1 VLLLEIAA
9 QGVRGFAPER
19 GRVLLRE
26 GYNVVAGDGAAIRRV
41 VAALFHPDLPPDPI
55 LRSEGA
61 GGGGVVR
68 AGLTLTGDDGVTWR
82 VVRDLAGG
90 CQLQRFDADKRSFES
105 VLQDPVRIAEVL
117 RAAGVP
123 SPERYAAV
131 LSVAAAD
138 FPSRQAPSGVT
149 GILSAAAPRR
159 TATAPAE
166 SRKKLE
172 AARVELEHARAAE
185 QVQSQMDT
193 AQSRLF
199 KLEEML
205 KSGEQ
210 VKERVRAA
218 QAGMAAFAAGETA
231 LATLGDPAA
240 RLAACARATARRDEA
255 LAKVAAERDAQEEAA
270 SPGSRTLLQQPGFLA
285 GLGVGAVALLAG
297 LFTDVRSLA
306 LAAIPATGWSAFE
319 GLRWIGRAES
329 AEMAGRR
336 SRWLS
341 ERERKAVDL
350 WERETAAVRGVM
362 SAAGVTTLAELEDL
376 LGRARE
382 ARASLEEAE
391 AGFATWQARAETSDA
406 EAERAAVQ
414 REIGVLEGQLTSG
427 DGGFVRDTHSLEQ
440 EIARLEREVETGPF
454 EPLGEVSVEEP
465 APAPPPRGEALRTLM
480 ERASAELGLT
490 PGAAL
495 RALQPRV
502 LQLLPVLSGQ
512 RLANFF
518 VDERGNLQVQAAGK
532 LVPTG
537 TLGVPERDL
546 CFAVLKV
553 AFLEQGLAAGKSVA
567 VLDEAFA
574 VLPEG
579 SRRTLARVL
588 KQLAKGRQ
596 IVHGTTD
603 VLFREAADH
612 AG

>member
-1 VLLLEIAA
+1 MLLLEIAA

-19 GRVLLRE
+19 GRILFRS
-26 GYNVVAGDGAAIRRV
+26 GYNVVAGDGAALRRV
-41 VAALFHPDLPPDPI
+41 VAALFHPDLPPDPV
-55 LRSEGA
+55 LRAEGA
-61 GGGGVVR
+61 GSVR
-68 AGLTLTGDDGVTWR
+68 AGLTLAGDDGVTWR
-82 VVRDLAGG
+82 VVRDLGGG
-90 CQLQRFDADKRSFES
+90 CHLQRYDPDKRTFES

-117 RAAGVP
+117 RAAGAP

-131 LSVAAAD
+131 LSISAAD
-138 FPSRQAPSGVT
+138 FPSRQAPSGVA
-149 GILSAAAPRR
+149 GIASVAPSRRSAS
-159 TATAPAE
+159 TPAE
-166 SRKKLE
+166 ARKKLE
-172 AARVELEHARAAE
+172 AARAEIEQARAAE
-185 QVQSQMDT
+185 LIQAQMDT

-210 VKERVRAA
+210 VRERVRAA
-218 QAGMAAFAAGETA
+218 QDGMAAFTAGEAA
-231 LATLGDPAA
+231 LATLGDPVA

-255 LAKVAAERDAQEEAA
+255 LAKVAAERNAQEGDVGAGTR
-270 SPGSRTLLQQPGFLA
+270 PLLHQAGFLA
-285 GLGVGAVALLAG
+285 GLGVGAAALLAG
-297 LFTDVRSLA
+297 LVTDMRVLA

-341 ERERKAVDL
+341 DRERKATEL

-362 SAAGVTTLAELEDL
+362 AAAGVATLAELEDL
-376 LGRARE
+376 HGRARE
-382 ARASLEEAE
+382 ARANLDEAE
-391 AGFATWQARAETSDA
+391 AGFTAWQGRAETSDA
-406 EAERAAVQ
+406 EAERTAVQ
-414 REIGVLEGQLTSG
+414 QEIGVLEAKLTN
-427 DGGFVRDTHSLEQ
+427 DAGGFVRDTHALEQ
-440 EIARLEREVETGPF
+440 EIARLEREVEAGPF
-454 EPLGEVSVEEP
+454 EPLGDLSVG
-465 APAPPPRGEALRTLM
+465 APVPSPPRGEALRTLM
-480 ERASAELGLT
+480 ERASGDLGLT

-502 LQLLPVLSGQ
+502 LQLLPALSGQ
-512 RLANFF
+512 RLTNFF
-518 VDERGNLQVQAAGK
+518 VDERGNLQVQASGK

-553 AFLEQGLAAGKSVA
+553 AFLEQGLAAGKSVG
-567 VLDEAFA
+567 VVDEAFA

-579 SRRTLARVL
+579 SRRILARVL

-596 IVHGTTD
+596 IVHGSGD